1 VFMSRALKSDFHELI
16 KWYFSTMRTTI
27 DAAGRVVI
35 PKQLRQAAAL
45 EPGQELEIV
54 ERDGRIEIQPVSAPM
69 TLVER
74 DGFLAAEVTE
84 GEPPTM
90 TTEEVRDLIERTR
103 R

>member
-1 VFMSRALKSDFHELI
+1 
-16 KWYFSTMRTTI
+16 MRTTI

-54 ERDGRIEIQPVSAPM
+54 ERDGHIEIEAVSATM
-69 TLVER
+69 KLVER
-74 DGFLAAEVTE
+74 DGFLAAELTSPDE
-84 GEPPTM
+84 TPALTAD
-90 TTEEVRDLIERTR
+90 EVRDLLERTR